1 MYMRRI
7 VIAGIGLVAGI
18 SLCGCVAGSTGQS
31 SSTPT
36 PTANATVNLVVTDTP
51 PTEITVLSFQVQ
63 ITSAVLQPGNVSLL
77 PRPVT
82 VDLAQLVTD
91 TGFLASTV
99 IDSGTYTSM
108 TMTLANPQVT
118 IENNRPSAITVAG
131 QTCAAGAICTI
142 VPALNNASV
151 TISSGVFPVTVAANS
166 TTGLNLDLSIP
177 DLLQSDL
184 SVTLAN
190 GTSINL
196 SVLPQPSSSSS
207 EQAKIDDVF
216 GTISSISGSQIGITT
231 AFGDSLV
238 LTSSGSTTY
247 NYPASVCS
255 TAGASC
261 LAVGQ
266 VVTTD
271 LSLLGNGALSLNAI
285 SYAGNS
291 GAPEVKG
298 LVLSTDT
305 AAAVPTVQLLVQRS
319 INVSSLPPGQI
330 ATVSLPSGTK
340 YAVGTAVYPG
350 TSGASY
356 SSALDLL
363 TGQELVVNVG
373 SNLVTGSAPS
383 FTASTAYLESSQLIG
398 VVASVNA
405 ANSSLTINGLSGLLT
420 GARPIVQQMGVQT
433 AATTEFI
440 GFSPASFSAVSAG
453 QFVAAKGPLFNT
465 VGSSGYPTI
474 SAIQLR
480 KRAAGN

>member
-1 MYMRRI
+1 MQI
-7 VIAGIGLVAGI
+7 NKIATAALGLILGIYLSGCAGR
-18 SLCGCVAGSTGQS
+18 LTDSTTTTS
-31 SSTPT
+31 DS
-36 PTANATVNLVVTDTP
+36 NATVNLVVTDTP
-51 PTEITVLSFQVQ
+51 STNITVLSFQVQ
-63 ITSAVLQPGNVSLL
+63 ITGAVLEPGNISLL

-82 VDLAQLVTD
+82 VDLAQLVSD
-91 TGFLASTV
+91 TGLLASTV

-118 IENNRPSAITVAG
+118 ILNNGASSITVAG
-131 QTCAAGAICTI
+131 QTCAAGATCTF

-151 TISSGVFPVTVAANS
+151 TISSGVFPITVSANS

-190 GTSINL
+190 GKSVNL
-196 SVLPQPSSSSS
+196 SVLPQPSGSSS

-216 GTISSISGSQIGITT
+216 GTISSISGTRIGITT

-255 TAGASC
+255 TSGASC

-271 LSLLGNGALSLNAI
+271 LSLSGNGALSLNAI
-285 SYAGNS
+285 SYAGAS
-291 GAPEVKG
+291 GAQVVKG
-298 LVLSTDT
+298 IVLSTDT
-305 AAAVPTVQLLVQRS
+305 TAAVPVMELLVQRT
-319 INVSSLPPGQI
+319 INVSALTPGQI
-330 ATVSLPSGTK
+330 VTVSLPSGTK
-340 YAVGTAVYPG
+340 YAIGTAVYPE
-350 TSGASY
+350 TSGAGF
-356 SSALDLL
+356 SSASDLL

-383 FTASTAYLESSQLIG
+383 FVASTAYLESSQLIG
-398 VVASVNA
+398 EVASVNA
-405 ANSSLTINGLSGLLT
+405 ADASLSINGLSGLLT
-420 GARPIVQQMGVQT
+420 GSRPVIQQMNVQT
-433 AATTEFI
+433 GTTTDFV
-440 GFSPASFSAVSAG
+440 GFSSASLSAVSDG
-453 QFVAAKGPLFNT
+453 QFVVAKGPLFNT

-480 KRAAGN
+480 KRADGN